1 MTTHSAQAAVHA
13 AERHR
18 VAVAN
23 TLGWAQEAA
32 ERGDYADALEWLRTV
47 EAIGEQLP
55 PGYLTQ
61 RRAWRSTLAQ
71 NAAMRNGRDDDSVVE
86 AGDPSQA
93 C

>member
-1 MTTHSAQAAVHA
+1 MTAPAAQTAVDG

-32 ERGDYADALEWLRTV
+32 QRGDYADALEWLRTV

-55 PGYLTQ
+55 PGYQTQ
-61 RRAWRSTLAQ
+61 RQAWRSTLAQ
-71 NAAMRNGRDDDSVVE
+71 NT
-86 AGDPSQA
+86 AGAKRS
-93 C
+93 